1 MLEPVEIPLSL
12 YAHFPWCIRKCPY
25 CDFNSH
31 ELTASFDEN
40 RYIDQLLFDLEAD
53 RALTHDRTIETLFLG
68 GGTPSLFSADAIST
82 LLLGIATRI
91 PIAADVEVTMEINP
105 GSIEQVS
112 RLAAYRDAGV
122 TRLSIGA
129 QSFGTSQLQK
139 LGRIHEPDDTRRVAA
154 AARQAGFAQVN
165 LDLMHGL
172 PGQTI
177 QDAMRDLED
186 ALALAPDHLSW
197 YQLTIEPNTVFYN
210 RPPALPNDEMID
222 TINEE
227 GARALRDA
235 GFSQYELSAWA
246 IPDHKCRH
254 NVNYWQFGDYIG
266 IGAGAHGKLTDHG
279 RIIRTTR
286 TRLPRDYLRSPNRK
300 AAPVAEDERVLEF
313 MICCLRLHAGFR
325 LEDFQAR
332 TGLPG
337 SAINPFLNRA
347 EQRGLIARDQDA
359 IIPTERGMHFHN
371 DLLALID

>member
-1 MLEPVEIPLSL
+1 M
-12 YAHFPWCIRKCPY
+12 
-25 CDFNSH
+25 
-31 ELTASFDEN
+31 DEN
-40 RYIDQLLFDLEAD
+40 RYIDQLLLDLEAD
-53 RALTHDRTIETLFLG
+53 RVLTHDRTIETLFLG
-68 GGTPSLFSADAIST
+68 GGTPSLFSADAISK
-82 LLLGIATRI
+82 LLSGIATRM
-91 PIAADVEVTMEINP
+91 PIATDVEVTMEINP

-129 QSFGTSQLQK
+129 QSFGTSQLQR
-139 LGRIHEPDDTRRVAA
+139 LGRIHDPDDTRRVAA

-172 PGQTI
+172 PGQTV

-235 GFSQYELSAWA
+235 GFLQYELSAWA

-254 NVNYWQFGDYIG
+254 NINYWRFGDYIG

-286 TRLPRDYLRSPNRK
+286 TRLPGITCAHPTGKQRRS
-300 AAPVAEDERVLEF
+300 
-313 MICCLRLHAGFR
+313 
-325 LEDFQAR
+325 QR
-332 TGLPG
+332 TRG
-337 SAINPFLNRA
+337 SSSS
-347 EQRGLIARDQDA
+347 
-359 IIPTERGMHFHN
+359 
-371 DLLALID
+371 

>member
-1 MLEPVEIPLSL
+1 MLDPVVIPLSL

-31 ELTASFDEN
+31 ELTASLDEN

-53 RALTHDRTIETLFLG
+53 RVLTHDRTIETLFLG
-68 GGTPSLFSADAIST
+68 GGTPSLFSADAISK
-82 LLLGIATRI
+82 LLSGIATRM
-91 PIAADVEVTMEINP
+91 PIATDVEVTMEINP

-129 QSFGTSQLQK
+129 QSFGTSQLQR
-139 LGRIHEPDDTRRVAA
+139 LGRIHDPDDTRRVAA

-172 PGQTI
+172 PGQTV

-235 GFSQYELSAWA
+235 GFLQYELSAWA

-254 NVNYWQFGDYIG
+254 NINYWQFGDYVG
-266 IGAGAHGKLTDHG
+266 IGAGAHGKLTDRG

-286 TRLPRDYLRSPNRK
+286 TRLPGDYLRSPNRK

-337 SAINPFLNRA
+337 AALNPFLNRA
-347 EQRGLIARDQDA
+347 EERGLIARDQDA
-359 IIPTERGMHFHN
+359 IIPTERGMNFHN

>member
-1 MLEPVEIPLSL
+1 
-12 YAHFPWCIRKCPY
+12 
-25 CDFNSH
+25 
-31 ELTASFDEN
+31 
-40 RYIDQLLFDLEAD
+40 
-53 RALTHDRTIETLFLG
+53 
-68 GGTPSLFSADAIST
+68 
-82 LLLGIATRI
+82 
-91 PIAADVEVTMEINP
+91 
-105 GSIEQVS
+105 
-112 RLAAYRDAGV
+112 
-122 TRLSIGA
+122 
-129 QSFGTSQLQK
+129 
-139 LGRIHEPDDTRRVAA
+139 
-154 AARQAGFAQVN
+154 
-165 LDLMHGL
+165 MHGL
-172 PGQTI
+172 PGQTV

-210 RPPALPNDEMID
+210 RPPALPKDEMID

-235 GFSQYELSAWA
+235 GFLQYELSAWA

-254 NVNYWQFGDYIG
+254 NINYWRFGDYVG
-266 IGAGAHGKLTDHG
+266 IGAGAHGKLTDRG

-286 TRLPRDYLRSPNRK
+286 TRLPGDYLRSPNRK
-300 AAPVAEDERVLEF
+300 ATPVAEDERVLEF